1 MKLIKY
7 FIFSFLLLPVVVLS
21 QINNPGFTIIDTY
34 DLFKGTTWAD
44 SIKVAAA
51 KIGNYRV
58 AYLASDS
65 SANSALTDSVFTSN
79 PINTTTGN
87 IQVVIK
93 ADSVNYDFGVMSAI
107 VEYGCYRGPNYSA
120 DGYEWN
126 TIATITDSMVSK
138 VNITSQSWNQTEEY
152 MTFKYRITETGQQAN
167 KYYIFHQMKG
177 RRE

>member
-93 ADSVNYDFGVMSAI
+93 ADSVNYDFDVLDNWVKENLKAGVTPVIMLGVGLNGRLYVSPEERDSWSTAATNI
-107 VEYGCYRGPNYSA
+107 VLRL
-120 DGYEWN
+120 
-126 TIATITDSMVSK
+126 
-138 VNITSQSWNQTEEY
+138 
-152 MTFKYRITETGQQAN
+152 
-167 KYYIFHQMKG
+167 
-177 RRE
+177 